1 MKVNKKNYLLLF
13 LSFVI
18 KVSIGQTDYSK
29 ILEQLPILKID
40 DLSFMDDSHD
50 PQGRNRDGYSSGN
63 FLYEQANA
71 VAGDTTREYVLTEI
85 KGPGIID
92 RIWMTWI
99 DSAAHLRFY
108 FDGELLPSIDL
119 PYYTFFRQEIAPYN
133 APISEDFN
141 SASGGYFSYL
151 PIPFQTAVK
160 VTITLDST
168 LYYQFGYRKFMP
180 DSSNQ
185 TFDLNTDLTQLNNLM
200 SPNGR
205 NPKDTSSYNYATQEF
220 DLLSSESKLVYDNEG
235 PKSIEEIRLSVP
247 ALDFSNDEL
256 FITDDGRAYKGS
268 SKFTVKINGSADSIL
283 LIRRYDYQSGNQKG
297 VVFVDNLLLGSW
309 TSLGYNNIKKFDI
322 ATIKIPKIYFNGKS
336 KITIRIV
343 DEAGGNPFNEF
354 YYWVKSNETTTDS
367 LDIGNVL
374 DEQAHNYVITDERW
388 NRVSIKK
395 QITPEKIRIKNEAIL
410 KNTFV
415 KIVWDDEAIPSVN
428 CPIGYFFGLG
438 TLDAVNIKSVPV
450 GINDLH
456 EMYAFWS
463 MPFEKNCKIYIENKG
478 IESVNNL
485 KFIVATKN
493 SNYDFEQTGKFK
505 IEWKNTPTV
514 DSFDYNYANINGWG
528 KFLGIVLEARNPES
542 FFWLEGDERFFIDN
556 NKTPAIHGTGT
567 EDYFNGG
574 FYFYNG
580 TYNKPFSGL
589 SSQFGEHRSMYRF
602 QITDPLNFL
611 MNGSFNQEHGEFNNW
626 NVDYNS
632 VAFFYVR
639 DSTKM
644 VLSDSFNIAN
654 TDEKVAHNYTGNG
667 LFEYPINGSFEG
679 DDDNIKYDFTVSQVN
694 DSSNFMVQI
703 ANDNLGVRLQRVFDY
718 TVLNQ
723 SAEVWVDGLKVGIW
737 YAGGQNKFISLRE
750 EFFMIPAIFTK
761 NKSTINI
768 TIKSIGENPWTEI
781 KYNIYSIKGK
791 KAISGIN
798 QQEKNIKLSV
808 FPNPSSDFIQFLGI
822 KENSKIETAFILD
835 VSGKVVKILHD
846 EDLYSNKI
854 SVKSLPVGLY
864 LLQIN
869 SENKSY
875 SAPFVRA
882 N

>member
-18 KVSIGQTDYSK
+18 KVSIGQTDYSR

-151 PIPFQTAVK
+151 PIPFQSAVK

-185 TFDLNTDLTQLNNLM
+185 TFDLNTDLTQLNTLM
-200 SPNGR
+200 SPNGT

-235 PKSIEEIRLSVP
+235 PKSIEEIRLSLP

-410 KNTFV
+410 KNTFI
-415 KIVWDDEAIPSVN
+415 KIIWDDEAVPSVN

-438 TLDAVNIKSVPV
+438 TLDAVNIKSVPLGV
-450 GINDLH
+450 NNQHDF
-456 EMYAFWS
+456 YAFWS
-463 MPFEKNCKIYIENKG
+463 MPFEKNCKIYLENKG
-478 IESVNNL
+478 TEAINNL
-485 KFIVATKN
+485 KWKIGTQTN
-493 SNYDFEQTGKFK
+493 NYNFEQTGKFK
-505 IEWKNTPTV
+505 IIWKNTPNQ
-514 DSFDYNYANINGWG
+514 DSIDYNYANINGWG
-528 KFLGIVLEARNPES
+528 KFLGLVLEARNPES
-542 FFWLEGDERFFIDN
+542 FFWLEGDERFLIDN

-626 NVDYNS
+626 DVEYNS
-632 VAFFYVR
+632 AAFFYVK
-639 DSTKM
+639 DSAKM
-644 VLSDSFNIAN
+644 EQTDSLNLAIN
-654 TDEKVAHNYTGNG
+654 DEKITHNYTGNG
-667 LFEYPINGSFEG
+667 LFEKTINGSFEG
-679 DDDNIKYDFTVSQVN
+679 DNDNIKYTLVSNQVT
-694 DSSNFMVQI
+694 DSSTFI
-703 ANDNLGVRLQRVFDY
+703 AIINSDNVGVRLQRVFDY
-718 TVLNQ
+718 SILNQ
-723 SAEVWVDGLKVGIW
+723 SAEVWVDGEKVGVW
-737 YAGGQNKFISLRE
+737 FSGGQNTFVTFRE
-750 EFFMIPAIFTK
+750 EFFMIPGEFTK
-761 NKSTINI
+761 NKSSIKITLKNI
-768 TIKSIGENPWTEI
+768 GQNPWSEM
-781 KYNIYSIKGK
+781 KYRIYSVKGNG
-791 KAISGIN
+791 IVSGIN
-798 QQEKNIKLSV
+798 QSKKEFNLSV
-808 FPNPSSDFIQFLGI
+808 APNPSNEFIHFSGI
-822 KENSKIETAFILD
+822 KINSQMESATIFNNN
-835 VSGKVVKILHD
+835 GKVVQFLTN
-846 EDLYSNKI
+846 EDLLSKRI
-854 SVKSLPVGLY
+854 DIKTLPVGIY
-864 LLQIN
+864 FLQIN
-869 SENKSY
+869 CENSLYTAK
-875 SAPFVRA
+875 FIKT